1 MFVFKIGLPIALVFI
16 GVCLAVVGAA
26 ILLGAI
32 TTGSIAYSYGTGA
45 ARSRKRSR
53 LRATL
58 AAIGSCLRRCR
69 ARPLFLAALPRFGAG
84 AACSKVEKKRH
95 GCAINARSLRGRA

>member
-1 MFVFKIGLPIALVFI
+1 MFVFKIGLPVALVFI

-45 ARSRKRSR
+45 DTVSQTVALASDPQRYWKMLAVMCGAPIVFGS
-53 LRATL
+53 A
-58 AAIGSCLRRCR
+58 AAIWGWRL
-69 ARPLFLAALPRFGAG
+69 LKQG
-84 AACSKVEKKRH
+84 
-95 GCAINARSLRGRA
+95 